1 MLQTYKSYTR
11 RTLAMLLAV
20 LVAVGALF
28 SGSFPVHAA
37 DGTISYK
44 AGANIPYGSYFT
56 SRMSFDG
63 SNTAYCVEPL
73 KKTPSSGSYSYD
85 LLSQNSPLRK
95 ALYYL
100 NGGYGYDKVVK
111 DKYFSGWSDDNS
123 YVIGHLVVAYIYAG
137 NSADTGAFHGAPQ
150 SYIDKALEVA
160 SAIQG
165 LPNPPEGFRAFIVPG
180 QGSQT
185 IAGSWYQVPNGWIE
199 LKKSSA
205 NGSVSDGNPNYSL
218 KGAVYGIYQGEKLIQ
233 KLTTDENGYARSG
246 ELEEG
251 DYTIKELSASKGYIV
266 DTKAHKVTV
275 KAEQTSAANVTD
287 IPQNNPMNLVLEKL
301 DAETKKASPQG
312 AASLANAEF
321 TVKFYTE
328 QSDSDPAEAGK
339 KPARTWVLKTDVS
352 GKMHFTKDSFVS
364 GDAFYYTS
372 DGKTVCLPLG
382 TITVQE
388 SKAPAGYQL
397 NPTVF
402 VQKITGDGKQEMVSV
417 YQSSTIEESVIR
429 GGVKIQKRDSETG
442 EAKPQGSATLE
453 GTVFAITTL
462 NENPV
467 LVDGTSYTKDQVV
480 LTLTADKSGSAA
492 TAKDALPFGHYRVDE
507 TTAPSGYLNSGKIS
521 VEFDI
526 TEQGKIVELTA
537 KDNSISNQVIRGES
551 SEDGIWFG
559 TSKPDDSKGALI
571 YDTYTLAEQ
580 RCDSNKGMDLL
591 TFEVKVYKDSVLIQV
606 GTLTDD
612 AIEIGTTALDAETGT
627 HMSQPA
633 KEVTI
638 EDVVEYEGLK
648 KGQKYKL
655 TGTLMDKKT
664 GEPILV
670 DEKPVISETEFTAKK
685 SSGSVKV
692 TFTFDATS
700 LKGKTT
706 VVFEELYQDEMQLAV
721 HTDIND
727 EDQTIYFPEIKT
739 TAKDA
744 DTNSNISCA
753 KEEITLVDTV
763 SFKGLVPNQKYE
775 VTGTLI
781 DKETKKPV
789 EADGKPVTAKASFKP
804 KESAG
809 TVDVTFTFDASSLKG
824 KTVVVFE
831 SLAYKDKEVA
841 VHTDIADEGQTI
853 YFPEIKTTAT
863 DAASGTHYAKPEKEL
878 TLTDLVEYKNL
889 IPGKE
894 YKLTGTLMD
903 AETEKPF
910 DVDGK
915 AVTAETSF
923 TPEEAN
929 GSVEL
934 SFTFD
939 ASALSGKT
947 LVAFETMTFEDHEV
961 AVHADIKDANQTI
974 YFPEIKTTAK
984 DGSDGDQD
992 VSASKE
998 ATIVDTVTYH
1008 GLMPGSEYKVIG
1020 TLMNKET
1027 GEALLKDGKPVTAQ
1041 AEFKAEKAGGS
1052 VEVTFTFDA
1061 SALAGQDVVVFE
1073 KLYYTD
1079 GKTEHEIASHEDL
1092 KDEGQTVHMTELP
1105 KEPETPPV
1113 APPVKTGDE
1122 TPLLLYAGI
1131 AIAALAGA
1139 SVLGIVYFKRKK
1151 KHQ

>member
-537 KDNSISNQVIRGES
+537 KDNSISNQVIRGDLEFVKIADGSQNRLANVPFKITSKTTGESHVIVTDANGYASTSSKWNKHTANTNRGES

-591 TFEVKVYKDSVLIQV
+591 TF
-606 GTLTDD
+606 
-612 AIEIGTTALDAETGT
+612 
-627 HMSQPA
+627 
-633 KEVTI
+633 
-638 EDVVEYEGLK
+638 
-648 KGQKYKL
+648 
-655 TGTLMDKKT
+655 
-664 GEPILV
+664 
-670 DEKPVISETEFTAKK
+670 
-685 SSGSVKV
+685 
-692 TFTFDATS
+692 
-700 LKGKTT
+700 
-706 VVFEELYQDEMQLAV
+706 VFEELYQDEMQLAV

-1008 GLMPGSEYKVIG
+1008 GLMSGSEYKVIG